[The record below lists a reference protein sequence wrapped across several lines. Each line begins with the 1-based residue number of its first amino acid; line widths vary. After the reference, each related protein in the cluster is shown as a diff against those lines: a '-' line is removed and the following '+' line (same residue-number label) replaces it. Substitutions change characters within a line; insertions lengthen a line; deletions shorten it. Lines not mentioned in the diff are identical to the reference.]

1 LHKIKF
7 AQHFASIFR
16 YKICAA
22 LRKHFQVPDR
32 VQIKVLQRKIK
43 LGDQTP
49 SAAMRHAS
57 AEADIPTNPSGTF
70 GSWVKEAFIRP
81 MPRSIQNDLLQEARE
96 RKDKPSARLVEL
108 MDLADELHANLVSSD
123 DEQNNEKKASAID
136 TSLADNLFTSI
147 NAVAREARQLK
158 ETTNKPSE
166 SSKQDKKSALKLA

>member
-1 LHKIKF
+1 MHKIKF

-70 GSWVKEAFIRP
+70 GSWVKEAFIKP
-81 MPRSIQNDLLQEARE
+81 MPRSIQNNLLQEARE

-123 DEQNNEKKASAID
+123 DEQNNEKKASTID

-166 SSKQDKKSALKLA
+166 SSKQDKKSTSKLA